1 MAKFTNQNAQF
12 LSFSSNDP
20 IFLFF
25 LYKLE
30 VFRVFMP
37 KIEKIF
43 TVGKKVFIWLKMTL
57 KNHF

>member
-12 LSFSSNDP
+12 LSFSSYDP

-30 VFRVFMP
+30 VFRVLMP